1 MPSLRTILLLLL
13 LSPTKA
19 FVAPNSPQQRRQLL
33 QRPSLGNNR
42 VVESKTEVKMV
53 AKVDALGQY
62 APAAISLFNNMKLP
76 ATILAGAMIPLG
88 LAAPLKLEEDDDS
101 KLTRI
106 LRRIYPVAV
115 MIALSSELISVM
127 WATVTVNQL
136 TENKVPLAASVW
148 DLLRQ
153 EYELEWA
160 AVNAHFVL
168 GMFGFMWIIGT
179 RAYFVA
185 QKGPLGLSVAG
196 IASSGLLTL
205 VSIVNRGIAAGGG
218 KAEHTFGG
226 TIIGLVS
233 NYVSL
238 LLKRAV
244 GLTNRPAGA
253 LELIAVGL
261 FLVSFGHA
269 VRAIIMDTTTK
280 EKQQ

>member
-1 MPSLRTILLLLL
+1 
-13 LSPTKA
+13 
-19 FVAPNSPQQRRQLL
+19 
-33 QRPSLGNNR
+33 
-42 VVESKTEVKMV
+42 
-53 AKVDALGQY
+53 
-62 APAAISLFNNMKLP
+62 MKLP